1 MLGGVQVFQV
11 MGRSTRATTK
21 ECFGDGS
28 LATTLVDTLSDVSR
42 SVQEAICFAICNL
55 CATASCPAR
64 RRLLEKVPL
73 AKHCHSHGAVP
84 CLIMLTIIHCLFQQD
99 SRDTAITGVSIVL
112 CRLSS
117 SKQRISWRAGSNKQ
131 ACRDIHVVRREP

>member
-1 MLGGVQVFQV
+1 MILEFTEGLLQVFQV
-11 MGRSTRATTK
+11 IGRSTRATTK

-28 LATTLVDTLSDVSR
+28 LATTLVDTLSDVSS

-73 AKHCHSHGAVP
+73 
-84 CLIMLTIIHCLFQQD
+84 LFD
-99 SRDTAITGVSIVL
+99 
-112 CRLSS
+112 
-117 SKQRISWRAGSNKQ
+117 Q
-131 ACRDIHVVRREP
+131 ADQYPYATWDA

>member
-1 MLGGVQVFQV
+1 MQVFQV

-73 AKHCHSHGAVP
+73 SQHCNSHRTVP
-84 CLIMLTIIHCLFQQD
+84 CPVILSVVHSLFYQNG
-99 SRDTAITGVSIVL
+99 RETAITGTSVVL
-112 CRLSS
+112 CM
-117 SKQRISWRAGSNKQ
+117 QRPARS
-131 ACRDIHVVRREP
+131 